1 MVPVLPFTAPGELP
15 CGSDYALVLVGCC
28 RRVRLG
34 ARTRAILAPDRL
46 NDPFALHTMNPT
58 VDLINDRQLESVS
71 IGRGTYWNHERFVV
85 DLFHHANKLNIG
97 RYCSIS
103 SDVKFVVGGQH
114 VMTHVSTWPFD
125 HFLNGTPLGG
135 RSDKPAQTTQIGSD
149 VWIGTGAHIGGGI
162 TVGHGAVIGGGAVV
176 MKDVPPYAIV
186 IGNPLRILRY
196 RFDAPI
202 IASLLQIAWW
212 EWSPELIA
220 SRVES
225 FYLPIEEFV
234 AMYLP
239 QAGAQQA
246 GTGST
251 QVSPDQ

>member
-1 MVPVLPFTAPGELP
+1 M
-15 CGSDYALVLVGCC
+15 
-28 RRVRLG
+28 
-34 ARTRAILAPDRL
+34 
-46 NDPFALHTMNPT
+46 
-58 VDLINDRQLESVS
+58 
-71 IGRGTYWNHERFVV
+71 
-85 DLFHHANKLNIG
+85 
-97 RYCSIS
+97 
-103 SDVKFVVGGQH
+103 
-114 VMTHVSTWPFD
+114 
-125 HFLNGTPLGG
+125 GG

-239 QAGAQQA
+239 QVGAQ
-246 GTGST
+246 
-251 QVSPDQ
+251 